1 MRFLIAV
8 LAAALIVPLAAH
20 PALGETAG
28 GDPAEAPADDAAIQ
42 ARLEHRVLQA
52 QAARNA
58 ALLPG
63 VEAVA
68 LDLGGLGAW
77 LVTVAARIGLPL
89 SDVEAEK
96 LLSTAAVDQGG
107 EAAAQQTM
115 LDEARRRLMEVTT
128 ATEDFHPVRTVSP
141 PRSVEGAEK
150 WRDLVARYFPPNVV
164 DEAVRVMQ
172 CESEGD
178 PTARNRRS
186 GATGLFQFLRGTWQF
201 AAEAAGVGHLP
212 PTDPEANVAAAAW
225 LVSDTEERGNRR
237 WAHWTCRP

>member
-8 LAAALIVPLAAH
+8 LVAALIVPLAAR
-20 PALGETAG
+20 PALGATAG
-28 GDPAEAPADDAAIQ
+28 GDPAEAPADDAAVQ

-58 ALLPG
+58 ALLPEG
-63 VEAVA
+63 EVVA
-68 LDLGGLGAW
+68 LDLVDLGVW
-77 LVTVAARIGLPL
+77 LVTAAATLGISL
-89 SDVEAEK
+89 SEIEAET
-96 LLSTAAVDQGG
+96 LLSTAATDQGG
-107 EAAAQQTM
+107 EAAVQQAM
-115 LDEARRRLMEVTT
+115 LDEARRRLMEVATV
-128 ATEDFHPVRTVSP
+128 TEDFARAPTVAPS
-141 PRSVEGAEK
+141 RSVEGAEK

-164 DEAVRVMQ
+164 DEAVSVMQ

-225 LVSDTEERGNRR
+225 LVSDTEERGIRR

>member
-8 LAAALIVPLAAH
+8 LVAVLIVPLAAR
-20 PALGETAG
+20 PALGATAG
-28 GDPAEAPADDAAIQ
+28 GDPAEAPADNAAVQ

-58 ALLPG
+58 ALLPE

-68 LDLGGLGAW
+68 LVDLGVW
-77 LVTVAARIGLPL
+77 LVTAAATLGISL
-89 SDVEAEK
+89 SDVEAET
-96 LLSTAAVDQGG
+96 LLSTAATDQGG
-107 EAAAQQTM
+107 EAAAQQAI
-115 LDEARRRLMEVTT
+115 LENARHRLMEATT
-128 ATEDFHPVRTVSP
+128 ATQDVHPARTVAPS
-141 PRSVEGAEK
+141 RSVEGAEK

-172 CESEGD
+172 CESGGD

-212 PTDPEANVAAAAW
+212 PTNPEANVAAAAW
-225 LVSDTEERGNRR
+225 LVSDTEERGIRR